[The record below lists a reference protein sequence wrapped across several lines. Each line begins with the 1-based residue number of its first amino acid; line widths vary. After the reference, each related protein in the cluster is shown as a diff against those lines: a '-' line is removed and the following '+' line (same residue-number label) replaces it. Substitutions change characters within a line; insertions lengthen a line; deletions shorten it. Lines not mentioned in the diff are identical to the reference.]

1 MQRRRY
7 LSDARQKDKRD
18 QKGNERGIQR
28 ANAPEPAAQ
37 KEYDDGKS
45 YDRRKWRIVR
55 DERIQTRKHPGTGKK
70 GDGKQQNIDRLT
82 APAEECAHRAI
93 ASAVF
98 FSER

>member
-70 GDGKQQNIDRLT
+70 GDGKQHNINRLT
-82 APAEECAHRAI
+82 VPAEECAHRAI

-98 FSER
+98 FPER